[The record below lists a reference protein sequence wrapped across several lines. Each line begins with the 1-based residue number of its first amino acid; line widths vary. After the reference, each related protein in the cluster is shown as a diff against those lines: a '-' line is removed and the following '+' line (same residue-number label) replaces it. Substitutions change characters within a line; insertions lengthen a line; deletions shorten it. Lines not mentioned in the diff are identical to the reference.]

1 MASNGSKS
9 KGSVYLVHGSD
20 EAAVKKTAVALSE
33 KLAPEDSMN
42 FEIVDG
48 AVDTVDEAVNSIDEA
63 KAAILTLP
71 FMGGGKLVWWK
82 NVSFL
87 DDSVTGRS
95 ARVKEALEA
104 LVPHLDTA
112 DGRTLTLLISA
123 TAFHK
128 GRAFPKALLKVAEV
142 TTKDLPD
149 VRYGGEEAIMERI
162 DSECRAAGLEPEPE
176 AVERL
181 FQALGMNF
189 AQLNSEIE
197 KLTVAAGPE
206 GKLTRDLVRQMVGG
220 KRDAVVWDF
229 CDAVLRGRA
238 REATSLL
245 GDLLAQ
251 GESEVGVLI
260 LLSNQIRL
268 AALAGVLR
276 ERNLLKSVQKG
287 RYKSFQVAEEGTALL
302 PKKKNGE
309 PISAFN
315 LGRVAELS
323 RHRPAAHWMRA
334 VDLLF
339 QANRDVISGTVDKVR
354 AVELAVYQIAA

>member
-9 KGSVYLVHGSD
+9 KGGLHLVHGSD
-20 EAAVKKTAVALSE
+20 ETAVKKAAAALSE
-33 KLAPEDSMN
+33 RLAPEDSMN

-48 AVDTVDEAVNSIDEA
+48 AVDTVDEAVRSVDEV

-82 NVSFL
+82 HLSFL
-87 DDSVTGRS
+87 DDSVVGRS

-104 LVPHLDTA
+104 LVPELDKV
-112 DGRTLTLLISA
+112 DGQTVTLLVSA

-128 GRAFPKALLKVAEV
+128 GRAFPKALLKAAEV
-142 TTKDLPD
+142 TAKDLPD
-149 VRYGGEEAIMERI
+149 LRYGGEEAALERI
-162 DSECRAAGLEPEPE
+162 DSECRALGLQPEPA

-189 AQLNSEIE
+189 AQLPTELE
-197 KLTVAAGPE
+197 KLAVAAGPD
-206 GKLTRDLVRQMVGG
+206 GRLTRELVQQMVGG
-220 KRDAVVWDF
+220 KREAVVWDF
-229 CDAVLRGRA
+229 CDAVLAGRA
-238 REATSLL
+238 REATALL

-268 AALAGVLR
+268 AALAGVLDEQR
-276 ERNLLKSVQKG
+276 LARQSQKG
-287 RYKSFQVAEEGTALL
+287 RFRKFEVVEEGQALL
-302 PKKKNGE
+302 PKKKNGD
-309 PISAFN
+309 PVSTFN
-315 LGRVAELS
+315 LGRVAGLA

-334 VDLLF
+334 VDTLY
-339 QANRDVISGTVDKVR
+339 QANRNVLSGTVDKVR